1 MTISYIGEDHAGT
14 GSGMALVF
22 DNLPV
27 STASGDIL
35 IASIMDD
42 ASGSDWT
49 LSGWTVLDYIE
60 SGSSRL
66 TILYHELTA
75 APDASYSFDA
85 SSITYRCGVLSVW
98 RKTTGTWNFVTQTG
112 SLDYTEEAGSGSTTL
127 QMDATDSVTDGMLI
141 TSWGNDGSRT
151 VTSSPGSQTP
161 IRYESRTS
169 VALAVYYESTS
180 DTGTEDSITWSASD
194 EMTNISFALTEG
206 GGSSIL
212 PIKFTLGQIE
222 HKPNIVLH
230 DFPYKTGST
239 DYLIGHWKCDDDAA
253 NSTVV
258 AATGDDAN
266 WEVNSTGVDRNTD
279 NDSVNGALDTK
290 GLYNIIPPFGIGTI
304 HDNAF
309 LKKGCIIIEVTPQF
323 EKAVA
328 SNQYIFSVAR
338 PASNNF
344 VELSYRALGDE
355 FRFYVMWNG
364 TISMVLLPVSS
375 DLELQQSYVFTCWWD
390 ESTDTLGLVINGKII
405 DVVTNTGTPNTNPP
419 SQFVIGASG
428 ANLYPSD
435 YIIHNI
441 KTINTPILPY
451 GAYFTGNSGT
461 TQLDDGMYH
470 KDITFYS
477 DCESLT
483 ADSIIGDASLTSD
496 GALVTGLVGT
506 YAIEH
511 DNNGDNTT
519 WIVAEG
525 THFDFDKGCV
535 GFWINM
541 SSITANGEIFRFYSS
556 ASESDNRIDLR
567 PSSSIQYR
575 LTYQRNGASLF
586 AYKAMTLAG
595 ENDGLWHWWQI
606 KWDFEN
612 EVLELWKDNILFT
625 DGIFGSW
632 PTVGGT
638 DPDRF
643 ALGYGYGSA
652 STVGLKYDQVYI
664 TNNPNTPQ
672 IPTANG
678 VPIDMP
684 IVRND

>member
-230 DFPYKTGST
+230 DFPYQTGST
-239 DYLIGHWKCDDDAA
+239 DYLIGHWKCDDNAA

-470 KDITFYS
+470 KDITFYWDCDSPDDTSSQIGSYTLSKNGTPDAQTGVSGNGVQIDAATDYISIANFTPTLTQGSVSFWFKKTVGTVDGYASFFCHESGGS
-477 DCESLT
+477 DTSFCLRRSGDNMAFIMNGSADIFNDTGATNFDIWDGNWNHVCVTWDCTANTQELFVNGVSVDTSIDVITAPTLT
-483 ADSIIGDASLTSD
+483 
-496 GALVTGLVGT
+496 GALRIGNRGSSTGWELGG
-506 YAIEH
+506 I
-511 DNNGDNTT
+511 
-519 WIVAEG
+519 
-525 THFDFDKGCV
+525 
-535 GFWINM
+535 
-541 SSITANGEIFRFYSS
+541 
-556 ASESDNRIDLR
+556 IDE
-567 PSSSIQYR
+567 
-575 LTYQRNGASLF
+575 F
-586 AYKAMTLAG
+586 
-595 ENDGLWHWWQI
+595 
-606 KWDFEN
+606 
-612 EVLELWKDNILFT
+612 
-625 DGIFGSW
+625 
-632 PTVGGT
+632 
-638 DPDRF
+638 
-643 ALGYGYGSA
+643 
-652 STVGLKYDQVYI
+652 YI

-678 VPIDMP
+678 VPLDMP